1 MSGVT
6 VLLEPLPY
14 RNSFD
19 NWSWELAKKA
29 TGLCNTLR
37 LLLCVFVCLCV
48 FVVVLFCFFNKM
60 FLNYICI
67 LVSSLSVG
75 NINF

>member
-29 TGLCNTLR
+29 TGLCNTLG
-37 LLLCVFVCLCV
+37 LLLCIFVCVC
-48 FVVVLFCFFNKM
+48 FFFNKM
-60 FLNYICI
+60 VLSYVSI
-67 LVSSLSVG
+67 LVLSLSVG